1 MAESSPHQASV
12 TSKPRLKRALFPKP
26 TWAQQDDSSSA
37 TDFFR
42 RSDQSYRQIAAEAER
57 KRQRKLARKRR
68 EQTHEDKDT
77 EPARNRRRESS
88 ESDSAVDSE
97 DSRGSGDLK
106 SSRKRKYDLQIKP
119 VTHAAKTKSP
129 STSPK
134 PKSSPMS
141 LSNRYESATT
151 AKRDTTNHKPLQ
163 SNVIDLGDGEED
175 EDDRPDVHP
184 EDIIEVTATKRS
196 EPIQDEDDFPPSDDE
211 YAELARKAREKA
223 RRKRLEAEVPRPNPQ
238 NSRPTQSGSI
248 HELTPLAP
256 APVPDP
262 VVSILISSAISNTN
276 PLIINQRI
284 SQRLKGVRLTW
295 CQRQDFTPDFTERV
309 FLTLRGKRL
318 FDVTT
323 CKSLGIGVDAEGN
336 IVTKGRKDILG
347 DEERQVHME
356 ATTDEMLV
364 ERERAKR
371 QEAQKQD
378 EGETEARGHQPRV
391 EEKEAQVRI
400 ILKAKGFEDFR
411 LMVKPTTRISRIVN
425 AFKSDKKID
434 DSREVFLSFDGD
446 RLTPETQVADTEL
459 NDMDYIDV
467 YVK

>member
-1 MAESSPHQASV
+1 MAESSPHQTSV
-12 TSKPRLKRALFPKP
+12 SDKPRIKRALFSKPK
-26 TWAQQDDSSSA
+26 WAQQDDSSSA

-42 RSDQSYRQIAAEAER
+42 RSDQSYRQTAAEAER
-57 KRQRKLARKRR
+57 KRQRKLARKQR
-68 EQTHEDKDT
+68 EQAHEDKLT
-77 EPARNRRRESS
+77 EPARNYRQDSS
-88 ESDSAVDSE
+88 ESDSE
-97 DSRGSGDLK
+97 DSRGSDDLK
-106 SSRKRKYDLQIKP
+106 SSRKRNSDLQTKP
-119 VTHAAKTKSP
+119 VTHDAKTKSP
-129 STSPK
+129 PTSPK
-134 PKSSPMS
+134 PKSSPTS
-141 LSNRYESATT
+141 LSNRYETAT
-151 AKRDTTNHKPLQ
+151 AKTDSANHKPLK
-163 SNVIDLGDGEED
+163 SIIIDLGDGDED
-175 EDDRPDVHP
+175 EDDHPDVLS

-238 NSRPTQSGSI
+238 NDRATQSGSI
-248 HELTPLAP
+248 HEPTPPAP
-256 APVPDP
+256 APAPDP
-262 VVSILISSAISNTN
+262 VVSILISSAIPDTN
-276 PLIINQRI
+276 PLIVNRRT
-284 SQRLKGVRLTW
+284 SQPLEKVRLAW
-295 CQRQDFTPDFTERV
+295 CQRQDFSSDFTERV

-347 DEERQVHME
+347 DEERQIHME
-356 ATTDEMLV
+356 ATTEEILE

-371 QEAQKQD
+371 QEAQKED
-378 EGETEARGHQPRV
+378 EGETEVRETQPLV
-391 EEKEAQVRI
+391 EKKEAQVRI
-400 ILKAKGFEDFR
+400 ILKAKGFEDFK
-411 LMVKPTTRISRIVN
+411 LIVKPTTRISRIVN

-459 NDMDYIDV
+459 NDMDYIDI